1 MLRRLIDE
9 HVDLNPELSEGPEI
23 GFFDPGQM
31 EQILINLAVNARDAM
46 PTGGRPT
53 IHTESVTL
61 GDGSMN
67 LDPEISP
74 REYLKITVSDDG
86 PGMT

>member
-1 MLRRLIDE
+1 
-9 HVDLNPELSEGPEI
+9 
-23 GFFDPGQM
+23 M

-46 PTGGRPT
+46 PTEGRPT
-53 IHTESVTL
+53 IQTESVTL
-61 GDGSMN
+61 RDGSMN

-74 REYLKITVSDDG
+74 REYLKITVSDDR